1 MIGQT
6 ISHYR
11 VLQLLGGG
19 GMGVVY
25 EAEDTRLGRRV
36 ALKFLPPELSA
47 DAQAVERFQ
56 REARAA
62 SALNHPHIC
71 TIYDIGQA
79 GDAGGQHFI
88 VMELLEGQTLKH
100 LIGGRPLP
108 VEQIVDLGMQIA
120 DALDAAHLKGIVH
133 RDIKPANVF
142 VTKRGDAKVLDF
154 GLAKVSGAP
163 HVIDA
168 QASFV
173 PTQGEDLHTGP
184 GVALGTVTYMSPEQ
198 ARGEDLD
205 ARTDLFSFGLVL
217 YEMTTGQ
224 QAFAGRTSAVIFD
237 AILHKAPTAPVR
249 LNPST
254 PGDLER
260 IINKALEKDRDVRYQ
275 TASDLRAD
283 LKRLKRDV
291 DSSRAVAAAAPSAPP
306 PKRRAKRTSTRAKAS
321 GASASVEKAVHKPA
335 AASAPTPPSASRR
348 RSMIWAATTA
358 VVLAAI
364 AAVYFVI
371 GRRSASIGVGA
382 AGRPAV
388 AVGAF
393 NNPTGAADI
402 AWLTNGL
409 PGLLVTG
416 LAQTPGLDV
425 IGSGRIEEI
434 GKALPA
440 GSGAADK
447 DRALEIGR
455 QAGAGALVIGSVFKA
470 ANDIRIDVQVQ
481 DVASGRLLGAHTVQG
496 ANVFGLADDLTSRI
510 RSTLNVSADG
520 NARRIA
526 DVSSSSVEAYRLY
539 NEGLE
544 AFTNLRRPAAR
555 RLFEQ
560 AVAIDPQFASAYFQL
575 TGVAAQLGDQAAAET
590 YLRKAREHVDRLPER
605 QRLFLEA
612 GAAQREGHLDRAT
625 AAFEDL
631 LKRYPDEEMA
641 YMRLAAAYEGLSGL
655 EKSLAPLLRGIQA
668 VPKSGALR
676 NDAGYRYLRLNRYA
690 EALSQFEEYAR
701 LRPNEPN
708 PYDSL
713 AETYIVTGQPEK
725 ALEKY
730 ARVLEID
737 PAFYNAHSGRAWA
750 FGMMGR
756 FDDALAETAKLKE
769 TLAQARAPQMSARYL
784 AALLLSRAGRYRETV
799 AEMAEG
805 VTEATAL
812 KSGAHLARVPFSGH
826 AHRRQPCR
834 LRRCALAGRPVGQD
848 RFTGFRCRSEADLF
862 DRFRVHRRYR
872 RGAIGTCR
880 CGAAATGGRAKT
892 GRLDDTLHQGLP
904 PVVDAEIALAAGDAA
919 RAEQIMAAAEPSTRA
934 FFTLSNLMASAGT
947 NQLAFPDEPARVKRA
962 RGDIAGAIDLYRRL
976 LTPDIALKWSLLNE
990 PRYVLEIA
998 RLLEQ
1003 KGDVAA
1009 ARVEYQRFVDLWKN
1023 ADPGLPELAEAR
1035 KKLAS
1040 SKL

>member
-79 GDAGGQHFI
+79 GDVGGQHFI

-142 VTKRGDAKVLDF
+142 VTRRGDAKVLDF

-163 HVIDA
+163 HVIDGQLSVA
-168 QASFV
+168 

-198 ARGEDLD
+198 ARGDDLD

-249 LNPST
+249 LNPNVPS
-254 PGDLER
+254 DLER

-291 DSSRAVAAAAPSAPP
+291 DSSRAVPVDAAPAAPV
-306 PKRRAKRTSTRAKAS
+306 KRRAKRTSTRAKAS
-321 GASASVEKAVHKPA
+321 GRSASVEKAVPKSA
-335 AASAPTPPSASRR
+335 AATVQPSPSASRR
-348 RSMIWAATTA
+348 PPTIWLAAAA
-358 VVLAAI
+358 VVLAAM
-364 AAVYFVI
+364 AAGYVAI
-371 GRRSASIGVGA
+371 GRRSASVGVGA

-393 NNPTGAADI
+393 GNPTGAPDI

-409 PGLLVTG
+409 PSLLVTG

-425 IGSGRIEEI
+425 IGSERIAEI
-434 GKALPA
+434 GKALPEA
-440 GSGAADK
+440 SGAAATN
-447 DRALEIGR
+447 RALEIGR
-455 QAGAGALVIGSVFKA
+455 QAGAGALVTGNVFKTA
-470 ANDIRIDVQVQ
+470 TDIRIDVQVQ
-481 DVASGRLLGAHTVQG
+481 DVSSGRLLGAHTVQG

-510 RSTLNVSADG
+510 RNTLNVTADA
-520 NARRIA
+520 NAKRIA

-539 NEGLE
+539 NEGLD

-575 TGVAAQLGDQAAAET
+575 AGVVGQLGDQAAAET
-590 YLRKAREHVDRLPER
+590 YVRKAREHIDRLPER

-612 GAAQREGHLDRAT
+612 GAAQRDGHLDRA
-625 AAFEDL
+625 AAGFEDL
-631 LKRYPDEEMA
+631 VKRYPDEEIG
-641 YMRLAAAYEGLSGL
+641 YMRLAAIYENLNARD
-655 EKSLAPLLRGIQA
+655 KSLAAIQRGIQA

-676 NDAGYRYLRLNRYA
+676 NDAGYRYLRINRYA

-737 PAFYNAHSGRAWA
+737 PSFYNAHSGRAWA

-756 FDDALAETAKLKE
+756 FDDALAETVKLKE
-769 TLAQARAPQMSARYL
+769 TLAQARAPRMNARYL
-784 AALLLSRAGRYRETV
+784 AALLLSRAGRYRESS

-805 VTEATAL
+805 VAEATAL
-812 KSGAHLARVPFSGH
+812 KSGGYVAAFHFLATHIAVSRSDYARALTLVDQSEAIVSQVPDAVTKRAYTTVYACIAGIAQARSGNLD
-826 AHRRQPCR
+826 AAR
-834 LRRCALAGRPVGQD
+834 LRLNEARKLQD
-848 RFTGFRCRSEADLF
+848 
-862 DRFRVHRRYR
+862 
-872 RGAIGTCR
+872 
-880 CGAAATGGRAKT
+880 ATIPDISGW
-892 GRLDDTLHQGLP
+892 P
-904 PVVDAEIALAAGDAA
+904 SVVDAEVALAAGDPA
-919 RAEQIMAAAEPSTRA
+919 RAEQIIAAAEPSTRT
-934 FFTLSNLMASAGT
+934 FFNLSNPMKSAGT

-962 RGDIAGAIDLYRRL
+962 RGDIAGAIDAYRRL

-990 PRYVLEIA
+990 PQYVLEIA

-1003 KGDVAA
+1003 KGDAAA
-1009 ARVEYQRFVDLWKN
+1009 ARVEYQRFLDLWKN

-1035 KKLAS
+1035 QKLAR
-1040 SKL
+1040 

>member
-784 AALLLSRAGRYRETV
+784 AALLLSRAGRYRETA

-812 KSGAHLARVPFSGH
+812 KSGAHLAGFHFLATHIAVSRADYADALSLVHRSAKIVSQASDAGAKRIYSTVFACIAGIAEARSGH
-826 AHRRQPCR
+826 VDAAR
-834 LRRCALAGRPVGQD
+834 LRLEEGRKLVDSTIP
-848 RFTGFRCRSEADLF
+848 F
-862 DRFRVHRRYR
+862 
-872 RGAIGTCR
+872 I
-880 CGAAATGGRAKT
+880 K
-892 GRLDDTLHQGLP
+892 GLP